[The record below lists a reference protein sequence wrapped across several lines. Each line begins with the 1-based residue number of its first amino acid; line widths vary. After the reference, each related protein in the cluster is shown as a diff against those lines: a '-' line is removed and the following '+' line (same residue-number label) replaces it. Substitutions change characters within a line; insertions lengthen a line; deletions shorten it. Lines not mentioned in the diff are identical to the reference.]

1 MRPTVFLVDDDDAYR
16 RSLRFLLEAADLVV
30 EDFASAHAFLDS
42 YDSQRPGCLL
52 LDVRMPQMSG
62 LELQEQLRRHQVGLP
77 IIFITGHGNVPMSVK
92 AMKAGAMDFIEK
104 PFDGQMLVERIKQA
118 FLQDAKQRQHQARVD
133 EIGRLC
139 ARLTSR
145 EREVMELIVAGQT
158 NKQIAATLN
167 LSHRTVE
174 VHRARIMDK
183 MECESLSELLGLA
196 VECGMLVSD

>member
-1 MRPTVFLVDDDDAYR
+1 MRPTVFLVDDDNAYR
-16 RSLRFLLEAADLVV
+16 RSLRFLLEAADLAV
-30 EDFASAHAFLDS
+30 EDFVSAPDFLDA
-42 YDSQRPGCLL
+42 YDPQRPGCLL

-62 LELQEQLRRHQVGLP
+62 LELQEQLRRRQLSLP

-92 AMKAGAMDFIEK
+92 AMKGGAMDFIEK
-104 PFDGQMLVERIKQA
+104 PFDGQMLVDRIKQA
-118 FLQDAKQRQHQARVD
+118 FLQDAKQRQHRARVE

-139 ARLTSR
+139 ARLTGR
-145 EREVMELIVAGQT
+145 EREVMELVVAGQT
-158 NKQIAATLN
+158 NKQIAASLN

-196 VECGMLVSD
+196 VECGMLVTD